1 MTGVNN
7 SIQVLKPADIVM
19 GEHQMLEDTLGDGTD
34 KKDADYALDNLMNEA
49 RNEITSVMSSLNQ
62 SLLNQQPSNAVS
74 QSFVDLDQE
83 EEDEFSSY
91 DNVYREDALPETVQ
105 TVKES
110 IVDLYLA
117 IKIRSTEELDKINE
131 EHLKQ
136 EKQKLLK
143 QCHSLQILKYIR
155 SSIEIIMNLQIEDLE
170 KNDQKKAGEKDDD
183 QPASTMRKG

>member
-1 MTGVNN
+1 
-7 SIQVLKPADIVM
+7 
-19 GEHQMLEDTLGDGTD
+19 MLEDTLGDGTD
-34 KKDADYALDNLMNEA
+34 KKDAEYALDGLMNEA

-83 EEDEFSSY
+83 EEDELSSY
-91 DNVYREDALPETVQ
+91 DNAYREGALPETVQ

-117 IKIRSTEELDKINE
+117 IKIRSTEELDKIDE

-143 QCHSLQILKYIR
+143 QCHSFQILEYIR
-155 SSIEIIMNLQIEDLE
+155 SSIEIIMNL
-170 KNDQKKAGEKDDD
+170 
-183 QPASTMRKG
+183 